1 MEIIKIN
8 IFQEFEKLIEIKENE
23 FIINLEDCPFHQR
36 TRIVDIFGGLTF
48 LNGSMKKLNNH
59 EFEIK
64 IVKENA

>member
-8 IFQEFEKLIEIKENE
+8 VFQELEKLREIKENG

-36 TRIVDIFGGLTF
+36 TRIVDFFSGFTF

-59 EFEIK
+59 ELEIK